1 VPDAAIFA
9 MVGAIVAG
17 IGVGERLGA
26 SPATPTLVLAAAM
39 LGLAVALRG
48 RRGCVL
54 ALIAAVLL
62 GSALVQRALDGLEHW
77 PLAAAVARRAD
88 ATLTGSL
95 VGDPEGTRYST
106 WAVLRISS
114 ASLTGAGPV
123 DAGGRRVLV
132 HADADAAQRVRLLG
146 AGDRL
151 TMAGWLRPLEG
162 PDERLRWRHVV
173 ARFDTTHLLAFGASR
188 SPLMHAANDVRARV
202 LDGTRTLP
210 PTERGLVAA
219 FLVGDTRDLPH
230 AVVERFRGSGMSHLL
245 VVSGENVAFVLA
257 LVSPVLRRLPYRARF
272 VAGLAVL
279 LVFGAM
285 TRWEPSVLR
294 ACAMAACAMTG
305 VVLGRPVT
313 GRRVLALAVG
323 GLLLADPFLLHS
335 IGFLLSCGAC
345 AGIVFLGPRLVAV
358 CPGSVWLRTVLG
370 TTAAAQLGVIPVLLP
385 VFGSIPLVSLPANL
399 VAIPLAAPLT
409 TWGLVAGLV
418 GGLVPSLVSVL
429 NAPTRLL
436 ADGMLGI
443 ADLASRAPL
452 TVDVRGV
459 IGLVAIAALA
469 AAVVL
474 GRMLRRH
481 APTDAAL
488 VVPPR

>member
-1 VPDAAIFA
+1 
-9 MVGAIVAG
+9 M
-17 IGVGERLGA
+17 
-26 SPATPTLVLAAAM
+26 
-39 LGLAVALRG
+39 
-48 RRGCVL
+48 
-54 ALIAAVLL
+54 
-62 GSALVQRALDGLEHW
+62 
-77 PLAAAVARRAD
+77 
-88 ATLTGSL
+88 
-95 VGDPEGTRYST
+95 
-106 WAVLRISS
+106 
-114 ASLTGAGPV
+114 
-123 DAGGRRVLV
+123 
-132 HADADAAQRVRLLG
+132 
-146 AGDRL
+146 
-151 TMAGWLRPLEG
+151 
-162 PDERLRWRHVV
+162 
-173 ARFDTTHLLAFGASR
+173 
-188 SPLMHAANDVRARV
+188 
-202 LDGTRTLP
+202 
-210 PTERGLVAA
+210 
-219 FLVGDTRDLPH
+219 
-230 AVVERFRGSGMSHLL
+230 
-245 VVSGENVAFVLA
+245 SGENVAFVLA

-345 AGIVFLGPRLVAV
+345 AGIVFLGPRLLAV

-459 IGLVAIAALA
+459 IGFVAIAALA